1 MLRDLAF
8 FFCTK
13 LLLRNHIPA
22 YYFAQLAC
30 GVRFCG
36 MTALRFQRGSL
47 HTTTKKMHATVQ
59 YQAFT

>member
-1 MLRDLAF
+1 MLRDLA

-22 YYFAQLAC
+22 YYFAQLAS

-36 MTALRFQRGSL
+36 LTALHIRRGSV
-47 HTTTKKMHATVQ
+47 HTTTKKHATVQ